1 MYAIFEDL
9 ARAYV
14 GPFRTQEQ
22 IDEHCKFCEGRGDGA
37 VYLGNVNDNEVPADA
52 FTLTPEQDRFTTLF

>member
-14 GPFRTQEQ
+14 GPFQTQAQ
-22 IDEHCKFCEGRGDGA
+22 IDEHRQFCETRGDGA
-37 VYLGNVNDNEVPADA
+37 VYLGNVADDAVPPGA
-52 FTLTPEQDRFTTLF
+52 FTLTPEQDRYTIFP